1 MFPISILRVAP
12 ALLEPID
19 CLDRGA
25 EPVTTDHGVMAR
37 GRLPLHPRPH
47 GGLERDGGV
56 RRNNA
61 GVVDPVEPELVPGR
75 LVVVVP
81 RELDGATTIVLLS
94 GGARSRRIAIRVLLD
109 LLDVLAT

>member
-1 MFPISILRVAP
+1 MSSVEIRGVAP

-25 EPVTTDHGVMAR
+25 EPVTIDHGIMAR

-47 GGLERDGGV
+47 GSLERDGRV
-56 RRNNA
+56 RCDNA
-61 GVVDPVEPELVPGR
+61 RVVDPVEPELIPGR
-75 LVVVVP
+75 LIVVVP
-81 RELDGATTIVLLS
+81 RELDGATAIVLLS
-94 GGARSRRIAIRVLLD
+94 RGTRGRGVAIRILLD